1 MHNILIDGNFV
12 SIETTK
18 DSRKTTKV
26 TNLQS
31 FREAVGINDN
41 SYDSGILP
49 GNHGVKRIKE
59 NDEYLKVAYLEPEQK
74 REVVY
79 TPLYE
84 DEEYTVIFPKTIL
97 LFYSSKKINNK
108 YVKVLTPGNQSVI
121 TGDEVLYKYPAP
133 NIYDSDVVCWGYNS
147 IPPLDSVLELQ
158 GIMPKF
164 FTNKFNADL
173 GFGRVSNQSFTDFW
187 RLMDNKISE
196 GESKED
202 ILSLY
207 NDKLLMSRLTMN
219 SFFDQE

>member
-49 GNHGVKRIKE
+49 GNHGIKRIKE
-59 NDEYLKVAYLEPEQK
+59 NNEYVKVAYLEPEQK
-74 REVVY
+74 REIIYV
-79 TPLYE
+79 PSYE
-84 DEEYTVIFPKTIL
+84 DEEYTVIFPKTML
-97 LFYSSKKINNK
+97 LFYSGKNSNNK
-108 YVKVLTPGNQSVI
+108 YVKVLTPGNQSII
-121 TGDEVLYKYPAP
+121 TGDEVLYRYPAP
-133 NIYDSDVVCWGYNS
+133 NIYDTDMVCWGYNAV
-147 IPPLDSVLELQ
+147 PPLDSVLELQ

-164 FTNKFNADL
+164 FSNKFNSDL
-173 GFGRVSNQSFTDFW
+173 AFGRISNESFSDFW
-187 RLMDNKISE
+187 ELMNDKIYE

-207 NDKLLMSRLTMN
+207 NDILFNSRLTMN

>member
-18 DSRKTTKV
+18 DSRKTTKL

-31 FREAVGINDN
+31 FREAIGINDN

-79 TPLYE
+79 TSSYE
-84 DEEYTVIFPKTIL
+84 DKEYTVIFPKTIL
-97 LFYSSKKINNK
+97 LFYSDKKINNK

-133 NIYDSDVVCWGYNS
+133 NIFDSDLVCWGYNA

-158 GIMPKF
+158 GMMPKF

-173 GFGRVSNQSFTDFW
+173 GFGRVSGQSFTEFW

>member
-49 GNHGVKRIKE
+49 GNHGIKRIKE
-59 NDEYLKVAYLEPEQK
+59 NNEYVKVAYLEPEQK
-74 REVVY
+74 REIIYV
-79 TPLYE
+79 PGYE
-84 DEEYTVIFPKTIL
+84 DEEYTVIFPKTML
-97 LFYSSKKINNK
+97 LFYSGKNSNNK
-108 YVKVLTPGNQSVI
+108 YVKVLTPGNQSII
-121 TGDEVLYKYPAP
+121 TGDEILYRYPAP
-133 NIYDSDVVCWGYNS
+133 NIYDTDMICWGYNS

-164 FTNKFNADL
+164 FSNKFNSDL
-173 GFGRVSNQSFTDFW
+173 AFGRVSNQSFSDFW
-187 RLMDNKISE
+187 ELMNDKIYE

-207 NDKLLMSRLTMN
+207 NDILFSSTLTMN

>member
-18 DSRKTTKV
+18 DSRKTTKI

-74 REVVY
+74 REVIY
-79 TPLYE
+79 ARAYE
-84 DEEYTVIFPKTIL
+84 DKEYTVIFPKTIL

-133 NIYDSDVVCWGYNS
+133 NIFDSDVVCWGYNS

>member
-18 DSRKTTKV
+18 DSRKTTKI

-41 SYDSGILP
+41 SYDSGTLP

-79 TPLYE
+79 ATSYG
-84 DEEYTVIFPKTIL
+84 DEKYTVVFPKTIL
-97 LFYSSKKINNK
+97 LFYSDKKINNK
-108 YVKVLTPGNQSVI
+108 YVKVLTPGNQSII

-133 NIYDSDVVCWGYNS
+133 NIYDIDTICWGYNAL
-147 IPPLDSVLELQ
+147 PPLDSILELQ

-164 FTNKFNADL
+164 FSNKFNSDL
-173 GFGRVSNQSFTDFW
+173 DFGRVSNQSFSSFW
-187 RLMDNKISE
+187 RLMDNKVSE

-207 NDKLLMSRLTMN
+207 NDKLFMSRLTMN

>member
-49 GNHGVKRIKE
+49 GNHGIKRIKE
-59 NDEYLKVAYLEPEQK
+59 NNEYLKVAYLEPEQK
-74 REVVY
+74 REIVY
-79 TPLYE
+79 VPGYE
-84 DEEYTVIFPKTIL
+84 DEEYTVIFPKTML
-97 LFYSSKKINNK
+97 LFYSGKNSNNK
-108 YVKVLTPGNQSVI
+108 YVKVLTPGNQSII
-121 TGDEVLYKYPAP
+121 TGDEVLYTYPAP
-133 NIYDSDVVCWGYNS
+133 NIYDTDMICWGYNS

-164 FTNKFNADL
+164 FSNKFNSDL
-173 GFGRVSNQSFTDFW
+173 AFGRVSNQSFSEFW
-187 RLMDNKISE
+187 ELMNDKIYE

-207 NDKLLMSRLTMN
+207 NDILFSSRLTMN

>member
-59 NDEYLKVAYLEPEQK
+59 NNEYVKIAYLEPEQK
-74 REVVY
+74 REIIYV
-79 TPLYE
+79 PAYE
-84 DEEYTVIFPKTIL
+84 DEEYTVIFPKTML
-97 LFYSSKKINNK
+97 LFYSGKNSNNK
-108 YVKVLTPGNQSVI
+108 YLKVLTPGNQSII
-121 TGDEVLYKYPAP
+121 TGDEVLYTYPAP
-133 NIYDSDVVCWGYNS
+133 NIYDTDMICWGYNS
-147 IPPLDSVLELQ
+147 TPPLDSVLELQ

-164 FTNKFNADL
+164 FSNKFNSDL
-173 GFGRVSNQSFTDFW
+173 AFGRVSNQSFSEFW
-187 RLMDNKISE
+187 ELMNDKVYE

-207 NDKLLMSRLTMN
+207 NDILFSSRLTMN